1 VALGPQPLTPG
12 CRPWCTRCHPPSWS
26 EGREVIVS
34 LGGPWF
40 LCLGQEGCLEVL
52 CLASRSKPTSWLR
65 TVHKMPGHHV
75 MEDNRGPGSILRLP
89 PQARKIPPENCWG
102 LSEQVLC
109 SRWKGHPF
117 AFAQGYCL
125 GHRQPSSAPAAPSGG
140 RDQPPLFLNFLYCGM
155 SWKIS
160 EGSTGLALSELG
172 EKQEEALPGSALHRW
187 SVLWSRRSW
196 DPLPSTASAHR
207 PFCSRSP
214 ISPGSV

>member
-1 VALGPQPLTPG
+1 MLGAGGL
-12 CRPWCTRCHPPSWS
+12 
-26 EGREVIVS
+26 
-34 LGGPWF
+34 LGST
-40 LCLGQEGCLEVL
+40 LLGLQVQN
-52 CLASRSKPTSWLR
+52 TSWLR

-109 SRWKGHPF
+109 ARWKGHPF